1 METVKKKEQFI
12 SRKVMD
18 NFVLMPYGET
28 SHRFSG
34 MIMTTETGA
43 FIWDHIEEV
52 NSPEEMAKLLIE
64 EFDVSYEEA
73 LADVTALFDNFQKA
87 GWIE

>member
-1 METVKKKEQFI
+1 MKKKETFI
-12 SRKVMD
+12 YRKIMEHD
-18 NFVLMPYGET
+18 VLIPEGIT
-28 SHRFSG
+28 AHRFNG
-34 MIMTTETGA
+34 MIMTTDTGA

-52 NSPEEMAKLLIE
+52 NSAEEMAKLMIE
-64 EFDVSYEEA
+64 EYDVSYEEA

>member
-1 METVKKKEQFI
+1 MEH
-12 SRKVMD
+12 D
-18 NFVLMPYGET
+18 VLIPEGIT
-28 SHRFSG
+28 AHRFNG
-34 MIMTTETGA
+34 MIMTTDTGA

-52 NSPEEMAKLLIE
+52 NSAEEMAKLMIE
-64 EFDVSYEEA
+64 EYDVSYEEA

>member
-1 METVKKKEQFI
+1 MRKKEQFV
-12 SRKVMD
+12 SRKIMND
-18 NFVLMPYGET
+18 YVLIPHGET
-28 SHRFSG
+28 ANKLNG
-34 MIMTTETGA
+34 MIMATETGA

-52 NSPEEMAKLLIE
+52 SSPEEMAKLMIE
-64 EFDVSYEEA
+64 EYDVSYEEA

>member
-1 METVKKKEQFI
+1 MKKRNKFV
-12 SRKVMD
+12 SRNVMGTH
-18 NFVLMPYGET
+18 VLMPYGET

-43 FIWDHIEEV
+43 FIWEHIEEV
-52 NSPEEMAKLLIE
+52 NSAEEMARLLTE
-64 EFDVSYEEA
+64 EFEVGYEEA

>member
-1 METVKKKEQFI
+1 MKKKEEFI
-12 SRKVMD
+12 VRKVMD
-18 NFVLMPYGET
+18 DHVLMPYGET

-43 FIWDHIEEV
+43 FIWEHIEEV
-52 NSPEEMAKLLIE
+52 NSAEEMARLLIE
-64 EFDVSYEEA
+64 EFEVSFEEA
-73 LADVTALFDNFQKA
+73 LADVTALFDDFQKA